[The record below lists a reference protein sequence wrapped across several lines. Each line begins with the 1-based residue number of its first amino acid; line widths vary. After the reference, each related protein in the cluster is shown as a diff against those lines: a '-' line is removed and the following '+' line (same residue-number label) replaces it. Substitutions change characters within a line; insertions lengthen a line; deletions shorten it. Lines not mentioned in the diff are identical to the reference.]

1 MVNIEKAK
9 ALLGTLNSA
18 LNHYSTQCLDPKLGD
33 RSSYVGLSAVGKG
46 MECMRAAVASKLCL
60 PTKRMGTD
68 SLNLMSQLR
77 RQITLQRGHWQEDG
91 LGAALTAYGLRS
103 IPQLSIALS
112 YKNMPI
118 QAHLDFTLVWGGSK
132 PAVRVLEL
140 KSNENIPKM
149 LYASYETQLHGQLAL
164 LREAWNKPCF
174 LHDGSGRYVTFP
186 KLVDRR
192 FGVSMPDNP
201 EDVDIEGWVVSL
213 AMSDIKVFGAY
224 EPNTFMLGSCLQT
237 AESIWND
244 VQAIRE
250 GTMTLD
256 DVKYHKGFHPL
267 CDWCDFNADCPKFR
281 PMETWNVPEVSQE
294 LERLAALKSEAN
306 ALKAQIKEA
315 ERRITQTYDAL
326 NPNGAWITTGDQRF
340 RATIQP
346 GRQTIDRDALTNEL
360 LYLLEGDEER
370 VASVLR
376 NVTRTGESYE
386 RLWVS
391 PIHRSVQYVDNAA

>member
-1 MVNIEKAK
+1 MINIEKAT
-9 ALLGTLNSA
+9 ALLGTLSKA
-18 LNHYSTQCLDPKLGD
+18 LNHYSTQHLDPKLGD
-33 RSSYVGLSAVGKG
+33 RSAYIGLSDVGKG
-46 MECMRAAVASKLCL
+46 MECLRSAVASKLY
-60 PTKRMGTD
+60 PHAQQAGTD
-68 SLNLMSQLR
+68 HESIMRLLR
-77 RQITLQRGHWQEDG
+77 RQIILQRGHWQEDG

-112 YKNMPI
+112 YKNVPI

-140 KSNENIPKM
+140 KSNENIPKT
-149 LYASYETQLHGQLAL
+149 LYTSYETQLHGQLAL

-174 LHDGSGRYVTFP
+174 LHDGPARYVTFP
-186 KLVDRR
+186 ELVHRL

-213 AMSDIKVFGAY
+213 AMSDIQVFGAY
-224 EPNTFMLGSCLQT
+224 EPNTVMLGSCLQT
-237 AESIWND
+237 AESIWNC
-244 VQAIRE
+244 VRSIRQ

-256 DVKYHKGFHPL
+256 DVEYHKGFHPL
-267 CDWCDFNADCPKFR
+267 CDWCDFNADCPKYR
-281 PMETWNVPEVSQE
+281 SMEAWNVPEAKQE
-294 LERLAALKSEAN
+294 LERLAALKAEDK

-346 GRQTIDRDALTNEL
+346 GRENIDKEALTNEL
-360 LYLLEGDEER
+360 LYLLDGDEER
-370 VASVLR
+370 VANVLR

-391 PIHRSVQYVDNAA
+391 PIRRSIQSVDNAA